1 MPFSNKTH
9 ASTNLPLVFSP
20 SHALSFLF
28 LFLLRAFFFHKW
40 TVLVTTA
47 RLCWLLSSHCLSATI
62 KQPESPFVSL
72 KFIIFVTSLIHMT
85 CILELEEECQIIFY
99 SHSLFDKNYEFNL
112 YYLLLDWYYVI
123 LRELA
128 SVLIRT
134 SSIKW

>member
-1 MPFSNKTH
+1 
-9 ASTNLPLVFSP
+9 
-20 SHALSFLF
+20 
-28 LFLLRAFFFHKW
+28 
-40 TVLVTTA
+40 
-47 RLCWLLSSHCLSATI
+47 
-62 KQPESPFVSL
+62 
-72 KFIIFVTSLIHMT
+72 MT

-134 SSIKW
+134 SSIK